1 MNTGLRKKQ
10 ETTRPQK
17 RTLLYLGLVVAFLL
31 LLWVLF
37 APERGYLQYR
47 NLQNEVTGMNLEKNR
62 LEAKNIELAEE
73 IRRLRSDDVYLEGV
87 ARKRHGLLKKNET
100 VYEFDSGRG
109 RK

>member
-1 MNTGLRKKQ
+1 MNRVLRKKQ
-10 ETTRPQK
+10 ENTRPEK
-17 RTLLYLGLVVAFLL
+17 RKLLYLGLAVAFLL
-31 LLWVLF
+31 LLWFFF

-47 NLQNEVTGMNLEKNR
+47 KLQREVTGMTLEKNR

-73 IRRLRSDDVYLEGV
+73 IRRLRSDDVYLEDV

-109 RK
+109 RR

>member
-1 MNTGLRKKQ
+1 MT
-10 ETTRPQK
+10 
-17 RTLLYLGLVVAFLL
+17 
-31 LLWVLF
+31 
-37 APERGYLQYR
+37 
-47 NLQNEVTGMNLEKNR
+47 LEKNR
-62 LEAKNIELAEE
+62 LEVKNIELAEE